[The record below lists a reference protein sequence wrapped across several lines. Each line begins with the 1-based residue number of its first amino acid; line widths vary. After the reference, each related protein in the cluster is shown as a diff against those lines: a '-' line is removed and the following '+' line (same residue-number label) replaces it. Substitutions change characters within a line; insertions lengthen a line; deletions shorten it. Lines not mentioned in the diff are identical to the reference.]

1 MRETGW
7 WKEGAFLAGARNW
20 VEMRARDYNYLPGYP
35 SRFLPVFLLT
45 CIPSYPSRFLPVFLL
60 TCIPSYPSRFLPV
73 FLLTCIPSYPS
84 RFLPIPISHGK
95 SWLSPDV
102 ALPLQV
108 LLPPTS
114 PPYFHLLALTKP
126 KPAATPLSLNLTPDL
141 SMALTPDSPPP
152 RTSPGSPW

>member
-20 VEMRARDYNYLPGYP
+20 VEMRARDYNYLPG
-35 SRFLPVFLLT
+35 
-45 CIPSYPSRFLPVFLL
+45 
-60 TCIPSYPSRFLPV
+60 YPSRFLPV